1 MEVYDFEFDFR
12 LDIIAVAA
20 LSQADPAVRPLV
32 VPVRIG
38 ECAQCPWWSACEPI
52 LESGA
57 GDVSLIPRIGWREW
71 QVHRDHGVR
80 DRAALAGLD
89 YRTAT
94 LVAAKVD
101 LRPLMD
107 ALDVGPD
114 DTSVSAVIGA
124 RRQAQSARL
133 AAAGITTLG
142 DARELCPRTASYSD
156 QPMSDLP
163 QQIDLARA
171 ALGARPAYRRRGVG
185 QVRVPRGDLE
195 VDIDMENTADGV
207 YLWGALVTPRSG
219 RTGTVAGYQG
229 FRAWEPMT
237 GEVESG
243 LFAEFWA
250 WLSELRAGVAA
261 AGLTFRGYCY
271 NASAENAQLRRIA
284 ADRGLADEVAAF
296 IGSEEWVDLYRVFD
310 SQIVTGRP
318 IGLKHVAPLAGFS
331 WQVAD
336 PGGDESMV
344 RYDAAAAGDQLA
356 REWLL
361 TYNKND
367 TQATLALR
375 EWLDGPAGD
384 CPPIESA
391 CQ

>member
-1 MEVYDFEFDFR
+1 
-12 LDIIAVAA
+12 
-20 LSQADPAVRPLV
+20 
-32 VPVRIG
+32 
-38 ECAQCPWWSACEPI
+38 
-52 LESGA
+52 
-57 GDVSLIPRIGWREW
+57 
-71 QVHRDHGVR
+71 
-80 DRAALAGLD
+80 
-89 YRTAT
+89 
-94 LVAAKVD
+94 
-101 LRPLMD
+101 MD
-107 ALDVGPD
+107 ALDLSPD
-114 DTSVSAVIGA
+114 DTPVPAVIGA

-142 DARELCPRTASYSD
+142 DARELCPHTASYSD

-171 ALGARPAYRRRGVG
+171 VLGTRPAYRRRGIG
-185 QVRVPRGDLE
+185 QVRVPRGDVE

-219 RTGTVAGYQG
+219 WTGTAAGYRG
-229 FRAWEPMT
+229 FRAWEPMS

-296 IGSEEWVDLYRVFD
+296 IGSDEWVDLYRVFD

-344 RYDAAAAGDQLA
+344 RYDAAAAGDQRA

-375 EWLDGPAGD
+375 EWLDDPAGD